1 MSVRHTLVDFLGNIL
16 GEDGE
21 PTGSKVF
28 EASERCRW
36 MEVARAVVE
45 SYCIAAIQMSD
56 VEIYRTADGDKDGGR
71 ESWLWN
77 VSPNP
82 NHSRADFIA
91 ELLHAALTDRDGAL
105 VVPVTRG
112 RKTSLWLADGYTVYE
127 RPGYEDRYEYVSI
140 DGSTEVAR
148 KSYRA
153 GEAYR
158 FKLMPCPGWGDLLKL
173 ATEEYQRLGSAAEAA
188 FEDANAMRY
197 KLRTETPV
205 TGSDASMQKIANY
218 IEDSLKPFL
227 KGERGVLPVY
237 KGYDL
242 ERLASGSNAASWRKS
257 EDIVS
262 IRKDMFDAVAM
273 CFRVPVSMLY
283 GNTNNFESVWTSFV
297 TFCVDPIAR
306 AIADEIARKTLTEE
320 EWAAGGRVV
329 VNTNRIKHVDIF
341 DVADKVE
348 KLVGSSIDTPNEIR
362 AFTRQR
368 PVRAAGMDDYQRTKN
383 FETAGGG
390 EQNAEL

>member
-1 MSVRHTLVDFLGNIL
+1 MSIRHTLVDFLGNVL

-28 EASERCRW
+28 EAEERCRW
-36 MEVARAVVE
+36 MEVARAILE
-45 SYCIAAIQMSD
+45 SYCIAAIQLSD
-56 VEIYRTADGDKDGGR
+56 VRIYRSADAEESFDH

-82 NHSRADFIA
+82 NQSRTEFVGEMI
-91 ELLHAALTDRDGAL
+91 HTALTDRDGAL
-105 VVPVTRG
+105 VVPVTRS
-112 RKTSLWLADGYTVYE
+112 RQTQLWLADGYTVNE

-140 DGSTEVAR
+140 GGSTEVGR
-148 KSYRA
+148 RSYRA
-153 GEAYR
+153 GECYR
-158 FKLMPCPGWGDLLKL
+158 FRLMPCPGWGELLAL
-173 ATEEYQRLGSAAEAA
+173 ATDEYQRLGSAAETA
-188 FEDANAMRY
+188 FEDSGAMRY
-197 KLRTETPV
+197 KLRTEVPISGT
-205 TGSDASMQKIANY
+205 TETMQRIADY
-218 IEDSLKPFL
+218 VEDSLKPFL

-242 ERLASGSNAASWRKS
+242 ERLTNASNAASWRRS
-257 EDIVS
+257 EDIIS
-262 IRKDMFDAVAM
+262 IRKDMFDAVAA
-273 CFRVPVSMLY
+273 CFRVPVSLLY

-306 AIADEIARKTLTEE
+306 AIGDEIARKTLTEG

-329 VNTNRIKHVDIF
+329 VDTSHIKHVDLF
-341 DVADKVE
+341 DVADRVE
-348 KLVGSSIDTPNEIR
+348 KLVGSSVDTPNEIR

-383 FETAGGG
+383 FETAG
-390 EQNAEL
+390 EVNNNA

>member
-1 MSVRHTLVDFLGNIL
+1 MSIRHTLVDFLGNVL

-28 EASERCRW
+28 EAEERCRW
-36 MEVARAVVE
+36 MEVARAILE
-45 SYCIAAIQMSD
+45 SYCIAAIQLSD
-56 VEIYRTADGDKDGGR
+56 VRIYRSADADESFDH

-82 NHSRADFIA
+82 NQSRTEFVGEMI
-91 ELLHAALTDRDGAL
+91 HTALTDRDGAL
-105 VVPVTRG
+105 VVPVTRS
-112 RKTSLWLADGYTVYE
+112 RQTQLWLADGYTVNK

-140 DGSTEVAR
+140 GGSTEVGR
-148 KSYRA
+148 RSYRA
-153 GEAYR
+153 GECYR
-158 FKLMPCPGWGDLLKL
+158 FRLMPCPGWGDLLSL
-173 ATEEYQRLGSAAEAA
+173 ATDEYQRLGSVAEGA
-188 FEDANAMRY
+188 FEDSGAMRY
-197 KLRTETPV
+197 KLRTEVPIS
-205 TGSDASMQKIANY
+205 GSTETMQRIADYVEN
-218 IEDSLKPFL
+218 SLKPFL

-242 ERLASGSNAASWRKS
+242 ERLGNASNAASWRRS
-257 EDIVS
+257 EDVIA
-262 IRKDMFDAVAM
+262 IRKDMFDAVAA
-273 CFRVPVSMLY
+273 CFRVPVSLLY

-306 AIADEIARKTLTEE
+306 AIGDEIARKTLTEG

-329 VNTNRIKHVDIF
+329 VDTSHIKHVDLF
-341 DVADKVE
+341 DVADRVE

-368 PVRAAGMDDYQRTKN
+368 PVRSAGMDDYQRTKN
-383 FETAGGG
+383 FETAG
-390 EQNAEL
+390 EVNNNA